1 MALRTRGSAAL
12 DKAQRRSALL
22 KAIDEDLDLGH
33 GLTLEAYDQLIVE
46 TRAALEN
53 YNKLLSETA
62 ESRKILTQMDR
73 TLSDLS
79 GRMLSGVASRYGRSS
94 IEYIKAGGSPNY
106 RHLQPA
112 PSQPPQRDQVPS
124 EQNGHPANQVSI

>member
-22 KAIDEDLDLGH
+22 KAIDENLDLGY
-33 GLTLEAYDQLIVE
+33 GLTLEAYDRLIAE

-62 ESRKILTQMDR
+62 ESRKILTHMDR

-79 GRMLSGVASRYGRSS
+79 SRMLSGVASRYGRSS
-94 IEYIKAGGSPNY
+94 IEYIKAGGSPNF
-106 RHLQPA
+106 RHFQST
-112 PSQPPQRDQVPS
+112 PSQPPQSGQVPS